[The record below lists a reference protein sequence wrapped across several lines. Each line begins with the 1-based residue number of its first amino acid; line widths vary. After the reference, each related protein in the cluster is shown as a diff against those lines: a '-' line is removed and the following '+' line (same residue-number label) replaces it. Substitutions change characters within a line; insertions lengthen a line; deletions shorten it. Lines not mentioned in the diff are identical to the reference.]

1 MPRTLLATLALLLV
15 VFAPDRARADLPG
28 EGYKNH
34 LVFSLGIGVDAIH
47 PTDYDAYTNAF
58 DVSAGGQ
65 SGQINPSVAIR
76 VPLLATYY
84 APYYILV
91 RTGVDADYFFPS
103 SKIGN
108 DTVTNYGG
116 TLEVP
121 LMVGGHYALADNRLI
136 LELAL
141 GPCVSAFTAAGLNGG
156 NGSLSYQQ
164 LYADPSFG
172 FDSEIKAQYFLSP
185 GFSLGIELGYRV
197 LSSSDLHAS
206 GAKSYYQPPFPP
218 YTSPGAKPIHLDLS
232 GFRAAFELGFAAL

>member
-1 MPRTLLATLALLLV
+1 MPRALFAAAALLLV

-34 LVFSLGIGVDAIH
+34 LVFSIGVGVDAIK
-47 PTDYDAYTNAF
+47 PTDYDAYADAF
-58 DVSAGGQ
+58 DTSYGGQ
-65 SGQINPSVAIR
+65 SGQINPTLALR
-76 VPLLATYY
+76 VPLMATYY

-121 LMVGGHYALADNRLI
+121 LMLGGHYALADNRLI

-141 GPCVSAFTAAGLNGG
+141 GPCVSAFTSAGLNGG
-156 NGSLSYQQ
+156 DGSNSYQQ

-172 FDSEIKAQYFLSP
+172 FDSEIKAQYFLSA
-185 GFSLGIELGYRV
+185 GFSLGIELGYRI
-197 LSSSDLHAS
+197 LSSSDLHES
-206 GAKSYYQPPFPP
+206 GGSSYYQPPFPP
-218 YTSPGAKPIHLDLS
+218 YNSAGARPIHLDLS
-232 GFRAAFELGFAAL
+232 GFRAAFQLGFAAM

>member
-1 MPRTLLATLALLLV
+1 MSAARV
-15 VFAPDRARADLPG
+15 DR
-28 EGYKNH
+28 
-34 LVFSLGIGVDAIH
+34 
-47 PTDYDAYTNAF
+47 
-58 DVSAGGQ
+58 
-65 SGQINPSVAIR
+65 INPTVALR
-76 VPLLATYY
+76 VPLLVTYY

-103 SKIGN
+103 AKTSN

-121 LMVGGHYALADNRLI
+121 LMLGGHYALADNRLI

-141 GPCVSAFTAAGLNGG
+141 GPCVAAFTSAGLNGG
-156 NGSLSYQQ
+156 NGSSSYQQ

-185 GFSLGIELGYRV
+185 GFSVGLELGYRI

-206 GAKSYYQPPFPP
+206 GSSTYYQPPFPP
-218 YTSPGAKPIHLDLS
+218 YNSPGAKPIHLDLS